1 MHHGW
6 DRCICV
12 CNLQH
17 IHIYMQ
23 LRRYMSIERW
33 CKCKSN
39 QFLYSIF
46 VLAEGLTTA
55 AKQTMD
61 APARWRSRIM
71 LSSGYS
77 MTQWPLTNMH
87 DLILR
92 RWHIEIEYIFYC
104 ASSVESHIE
113 TRSYIYIYISV
124 CVHDLTECGRHR
136 LGCGQGTSPILKRV
150 YCAHCIVNG
159 VHVYAIDK
167 HKASLAL
174 AHQNHRTIIH

>member
-1 MHHGW
+1 MEWNKSIRGNWH
-6 DRCICV
+6 CIGVSCTMDEIDVCV

-104 ASSVESHIE
+104 ASSVESHID
-113 TRSYIYIYISV
+113 TRSYIYIYQRLCAWLDWMRSPSV
-124 CVHDLTECGRHR
+124 GMRSGDQSNSKTCVLCTLHSEW
-136 LGCGQGTSPILKRV
+136 
-150 YCAHCIVNG
+150 CACVCNW
-159 VHVYAIDK
+159 
-167 HKASLAL
+167 
-174 AHQNHRTIIH
+174 